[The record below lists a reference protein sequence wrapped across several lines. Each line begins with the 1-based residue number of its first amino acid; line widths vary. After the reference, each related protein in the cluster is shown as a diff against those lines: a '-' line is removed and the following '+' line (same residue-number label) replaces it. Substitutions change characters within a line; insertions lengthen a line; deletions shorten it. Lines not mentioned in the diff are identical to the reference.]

1 MKKNIIKHKASIYFI
16 TASLLLTTACSN
28 DKFKYDASG
37 VFEATEIIVSAQ
49 TTGTINELNI
59 IEGDELKE
67 NSYIGYIDTIQ
78 LYLQKQQLQ
87 TLSKAVDS
95 KRPDISLQIAS
106 LKNQIQN
113 TQKDKVRIQN
123 MLRDGAATQK
133 QLDNINTQEK
143 VLQDQINAQVST
155 LSTSTNSIDKE
166 AASYLVQVL
175 QIEDQLQKS
184 YLRSPINGTILNKYA
199 EQYELATPGKPIYK
213 IADTKLLFLRAYVV
227 YDQLAKIKLGQ
238 QVEVYITDKDG
249 QQQVEKGT
257 VSWISDKAEFTP
269 KTIQTVDER
278 QNLVYAIKIAVP
290 NNDGLIKI
298 GMYGDVKFGE
308 Q

>member
-1 MKKNIIKHKASIYFI
+1 MKRNIMKHKSSIYFVLG
-16 TASLLLTTACSN
+16 SLLLTTACSN

-37 VFEATEIIVSAQ
+37 IFEATEIIVSAQ

-59 IEGDELKE
+59 IEGDELKQ
-67 NSYIGYIDTIQ
+67 NDYIGYVDTIQ

-95 KRPDISLQIAS
+95 KRPDIALQIAA

-113 TQKDKVRIQN
+113 TQKDKERIQN
-123 MLRDGAATQK
+123 MLKDGAATQK
-133 QLDNINTQEK
+133 QLDDVNTQER
-143 VLQDQINAQVST
+143 VLQDQINAQVNT

-184 YLRSPINGTILNKYA
+184 YFKSPINGTILNKYA

-213 IADTKLLFLRAYVV
+213 IADTNLLFLRAYVV
-227 YDQLAKIKLGQ
+227 YNQLAKIKLNQ
-238 QVEVYITDKDG
+238 QVDVYITGKDG
-249 QQQVEKGT
+249 QQKVKKGT
-257 VSWISDKAEFTP
+257 ISWISDKAEFTP

-278 QNLVYAIKIAVP
+278 QNLVYAIKVAVP

-308 Q
+308 